1 MLTFKN
7 FYLDTDRQRL
17 EIIKDNKDR
26 AGGGG
31 YIYEKTNKM
40 VNCI

>member
-31 YIYEKTNKM
+31 ISMRKQIKW
-40 VNCI
+40 